1 MCPVRHM
8 YLTLY
13 TSMHTHTHTHL
24 LRTYRASRI
33 IRRKRVRLLIRCE
46 QTPALEFA
54 TNVFR
59 RVVPT
64 CHSFRFLVLLPPLF
78 PFLSCLFSPF
88 FILRI
93 PVHQN
98 LSSTHRDSFHHSKFL
113 LLHSCSNLS
122 RSRVFPL
129 FSVSLVFPRPTRF
142 PRSLSIFLSRH
153 RTCRFFS
160 FNEFRLYFFS
170 CSISRLFSLSLSL
183 YLCALP

>member
-1 MCPVRHM
+1 
-8 YLTLY
+8 
-13 TSMHTHTHTHL
+13 MHTRTHTRTHTHL

-33 IRRKRVRLLIRCE
+33 IRRKRVRLLIGCE
-46 QTPALEFA
+46 QTAALEFA
-54 TNVFR
+54 TNVSR

-64 CHSFRFLVLLPPLF
+64 CHSFRFLVLLPPPL
-78 PFLSCLFSPF
+78 PFLSCLFFSFLYLTCSP
-88 FILRI
+88 
-93 PVHQN
+93 N

-153 RTCRFFS
+153 RTCRFF
-160 FNEFRLYFFS
+160 FFQ
-170 CSISRLFSLSLSL
+170 
-183 YLCALP
+183 